1 MYMFLFLSFFFFK
14 QKTAYEMRI
23 SDWSSDVCS
32 SDLSSVSLH
41 SFLGIAARMAVG
53 MGLTSP
59 FDSLLPRKTM
69 GGFGISNAV
78 LPICCQNGQKGLRW
92 VGSADAQRRFGH
104 SRVVD
109 SATKTG
115 EVGRAAWRER
125 AVQYE
130 KFTVGGGT

>member
-1 MYMFLFLSFFFFK
+1 
-14 QKTAYEMRI
+14 MRI
-23 SDWSSDVCS
+23 SDWSADVGS
-32 SDLSSVSLH
+32 SDLLSSVSLH

-92 VGSADAQRRFGH
+92 VGSAAAKRRFGQ
-104 SRVVD
+104 SREVD
-109 SATKTG
+109 PETTN
-115 EVGRAAWRER
+115 AAGKRLLLQLLCCKPI
-125 AVQYE
+125 A
-130 KFTVGGGT
+130 